1 MKSSGVSARV
11 LREKIKNV
19 GLRAEHEMK
28 PLLTPSILAANFAN
42 LEADIKAA
50 EKGGADYFHL
60 DIMDGHFVPNISFG
74 PWIAKTMKTITDVP
88 LDAHLMITKPRE
100 YIPKF
105 IDAGVELI
113 YPHVEASF
121 DVYRTVQ
128 MIIDQGARAG
138 ITLNPA
144 TPVSSVE
151 GVLDLI
157 DSVLLMSVCPG
168 FGGQKFIPSTMK
180 KITDLRALLDEQ
192 KPNVRI
198 AVDGG
203 VTLENVGDLRKAGAD
218 FFIAGSAVFKAP
230 DIEQRVR
237 DFKKAMQ

>member
-1 MKSSGVSARV
+1 MA
-11 LREKIKNV
+11 
-19 GLRAEHEMK
+19 
-28 PLLTPSILAANFAN
+28 
-42 LEADIKAA
+42 
-50 EKGGADYFHL
+50 
-60 DIMDGHFVPNISFG
+60 
-74 PWIAKTMKTITDVP
+74 ITDVP
-88 LDAHLMITKPRE
+88 LDAHLMITNPRE

-113 YPHVEASF
+113 YPHMEASY

-128 MIIDQGARAG
+128 MITDLGARAG

-144 TPVSSVE
+144 TPVSTVE
-151 GVLDLI
+151 GVIDLI

-168 FGGQKFIPSTMK
+168 FGGQIFIPSTTK
-180 KITDLRALLDEQ
+180 KISDLRALLDEQ
-192 KPNVRI
+192 KPSVRI

-203 VTLENVGDLRKAGAD
+203 VTLDNVGDLRKAGAD

>member
-1 MKSSGVSARV
+1 
-11 LREKIKNV
+11 
-19 GLRAEHEMK
+19 MK
-28 PLLTPSILAANFAN
+28 PLLTPSILAADFTN
-42 LEADIKAA
+42 LEADIRAA

-74 PWIAKTMKTITDVP
+74 PWIAKQMKAITDVP
-88 LDAHLMITKPRE
+88 LDAHLMVTRPRE

-105 IDAGVELI
+105 IEAGVELI
-113 YPHVEASF
+113 YPHIEASY

-128 MIIDQGARAG
+128 MIIDHGARAG

-144 TPVSSVE
+144 TSVTTVE
-151 GVLDLI
+151 GVIDLI

-168 FGGQKFIPSTMK
+168 FGGQSFIPATMK
-180 KITDLRALLDEQ
+180 KITDLRKLLDDL
-192 KPNVRI
+192 KPGVRI

-203 VTLENVGDLRKAGAD
+203 VTLDNVGELRRAGAD

-237 DFKKAMQ
+237 DFKKAME

>member
-1 MKSSGVSARV
+1 
-11 LREKIKNV
+11 
-19 GLRAEHEMK
+19 MK

-42 LEADIKAA
+42 LEEDIKAA

-74 PWIAKTMKTITDVP
+74 PWIAKQMKAITDIP
-88 LDAHLMITKPRE
+88 LDAHLMVTKPRE
-100 YIPKF
+100 FIPKF

-113 YPHVEASF
+113 YPHMEASY

-128 MIIDQGARAG
+128 MITEHGARAG

-144 TPVSSVE
+144 TPVSTVE
-151 GVLDLI
+151 GVIDLI

-168 FGGQKFIPSTMK
+168 FGGQSFIPATMK
-180 KITDLRALLDEQ
+180 KITDLRSLLDEL
-192 KPNVRI
+192 KPSVRI
-198 AVDGG
+198 AIDGG
-203 VTLENVGDLRKAGAD
+203 VTLDNIGDLRKAGAD

-237 DFKKAMQ
+237 DLKKAMK

>member
-1 MKSSGVSARV
+1 
-11 LREKIKNV
+11 
-19 GLRAEHEMK
+19 MK
-28 PLLTPSILAANFAN
+28 PLLAPSILSANFAN
-42 LEADIKAA
+42 LEVDIKAA

-74 PWIAKTMKTITDVP
+74 PWVAKQMKTITEVP
-88 LDAHLMITKPRE
+88 LDAHLMITYPRE

-105 IDAGVELI
+105 IDAGVDII
-113 YPHVEASF
+113 YPHMEASY
-121 DVYRTVQ
+121 DIYRTVQ
-128 MIIDQGARAG
+128 LIVDHGAKAG

-144 TPVSSVE
+144 TSISTVE

-180 KITDLRALLDEQ
+180 KITALRSLLDEH
-192 KPNVRI
+192 KPEVRI

-203 VTLENVGDLRKAGAD
+203 VTLENIGSLRKAGAD

-230 DIEQRVR
+230 DIEKRVR
-237 DFKKAMQ
+237 EMKKAMQ

>member
-1 MKSSGVSARV
+1 
-11 LREKIKNV
+11 
-19 GLRAEHEMK
+19 MK
-28 PLLTPSILAANFAN
+28 PILAPSILAANFAQ
-42 LEADIKAA
+42 LEDDIKSA

-74 PWIAKTMKTITDVP
+74 PWIAKTMKSITDVP

-113 YPHVEASF
+113 YPHMEASY

-128 MIIDQGARAG
+128 LIVDLGAKAG

-144 TPVSSVE
+144 TQISTVD

-168 FGGQKFIPSTMK
+168 FGGQKFIPSTLK
-180 KITDLRALLDEQ
+180 KITDLRTLLDER
-192 KPNVRI
+192 KPKVRI

-203 VTLENVGDLRKAGAD
+203 VDLENIGNLRKAGAD
-218 FFIAGSAVFKAP
+218 FFIAGSAVFKAT

-237 DFKKAMQ
+237 DLKEAMH

>member
-1 MKSSGVSARV
+1 
-11 LREKIKNV
+11 
-19 GLRAEHEMK
+19 MK

-42 LEADIKAA
+42 LETDIKAA

-74 PWIAKTMKTITDVP
+74 PWIAKQMKTITDVP
-88 LDAHLMITKPRE
+88 LDAHLMVTKPRE

-113 YPHVEASF
+113 YPHVEASY

-128 MIIDQGARAG
+128 MITDLGARAG

-168 FGGQKFIPSTMK
+168 FGGQSFIPSTMK
-180 KITDLRALLDEQ
+180 KITGLRNMLDEQ
-192 KPNVRI
+192 KPSVRI

-203 VTLENVGDLRKAGAD
+203 VTLDNVGDLCTAGAD
-218 FFIAGSAVFKAP
+218 FFIAGSAVFKVP